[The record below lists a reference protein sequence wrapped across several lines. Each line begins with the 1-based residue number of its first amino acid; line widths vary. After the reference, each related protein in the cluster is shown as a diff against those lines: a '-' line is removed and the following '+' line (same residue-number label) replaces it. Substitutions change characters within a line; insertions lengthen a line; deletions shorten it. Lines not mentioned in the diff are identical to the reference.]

1 MKTVIILV
9 ISLFVPLICNAIE
22 FEQKLKKEFTKSIY
36 LWVYVHNAKERE
48 NSILLIQQENKRLTE
63 YYTKGGKNV
72 YILYMNNLKG
82 IPPAVESEN
91 HAKSIV
97 LRSLSTTV
105 MKLYFVAY
113 CETRKPTNEILYNPV
128 ESLESLKYK
137 KLEE

>member
-1 MKTVIILV
+1 MKTILIAIICMLV
-9 ISLFVPLICNAIE
+9 PSICYSIE
-22 FEQKLKKEFTKSIY
+22 FEQKLIKEYPKSTY
-36 LWVYVHNAKERE
+36 VWVYVHSGKERE

-82 IPPAVESEN
+82 IPPSVESEN

-97 LRSLSTTV
+97 MRSLSTSV
-105 MKLYFVAY
+105 MKLYFIAY
-113 CETRKPTNEILYNPV
+113 CETKKPTNEIFYNPV

-137 KLEE
+137 NLEE